1 MTVIGGNTRLEGR
14 IPRQGRGVRRIA
26 GVTLVELIFT
36 MAVLAILV
44 AIAVP
49 SFRDASLS
57 SRLTAAAND
66 LHASVQIARSEAI
79 KNNSATRL
87 CASANGTSCAASG
100 DWEQGWIVLD
110 VNDPLDASD
119 DVVLHSQAAIPGGF
133 KVVESGGQFE
143 LTFQPIGVGASSAIF
158 TVCREDP
165 LGSEE
170 RVVSVTA
177 TGLAYVTRTEAGAC
191 P

>member
-1 MTVIGGNTRLEGR
+1 MMRYVAQSGSDAC
-14 IPRQGRGVRRIA
+14 IPRSVRGMRGVA
-26 GVTLVELIFT
+26 GVTLVELLFT
-36 MAVLAILV
+36 MVVLAILV
-44 AIAVP
+44 AVAVP
-49 SFRDASLS
+49 SFRGASLS

-79 KNNSATRL
+79 KNNTATRL
-87 CASANGTSCAASG
+87 CTSTDGETCAASG

-110 VNDPLDASD
+110 VD
-119 DVVLHSQAAIPGGF
+119 DNVLHTQAPIEGGF
-133 KVVESGGQFE
+133 KVVESGGLFE
-143 LTFQPIGVGASSAIF
+143 LQFQPIGVGANAAIF

-165 LGSEE
+165 LGNEE

-177 TGLAYVTRTEAGAC
+177 TGLAYVTRTETGSC